1 MKYANYIILFIL
13 LSVAF
18 IFKDTLS
25 LSTNLLSLFASK
37 ESVSRLHIATELG
50 YTKELLIAVKGFD
63 DSSKKIVEELVKKL
77 SKLDEIKQ
85 IQYKTTPSKEIQKY
99 YKQNYAIL
107 GEFDNTLQ
115 DTSTI
120 NKKLKTIYDEQMNS
134 FFYTPIDK
142 NDPLKLFKLDST
154 NKINFSTRAS
164 YLTLGDYGYLI
175 NVKTDISPSQID
187 KAKVLYKDIKTITD
201 IYPEVIAFAGFFYT
215 VENSTK
221 IKEDIAL
228 IATLSGVILLF
239 MYFILLKNIRVLFHI
254 LIALASSTI
263 FAILGTLL
271 IFDDFHAISLGF
283 GITITAVSIDY
294 LFHYYFHNFYS
305 DKRSIDKN
313 VLFGFLTTLSAFA
326 IFSFIPV
333 TLISQIS
340 FFTLLSLS
348 FAYIIFTFV
357 FKYLDLKEFVS
368 GSLRVKSYSM
378 IPSYIFLVVSLLL
391 LSYSFLNIKLDNNI
405 RNLDYQNKKLYSIEK
420 IFKENFKTKLQPVL
434 VQATCQDKLLKTLHI
449 LHQKQKSSFSLATFI
464 IDKQECIKKKEIL
477 ANYDFDRIKK
487 ILNEEALKIGYRDSY
502 FSDAYKFISHM
513 PSCEIE
519 NTEIFKP
526 YGLNIYKSKNSY
538 YTIAMVEDTNE
549 AIKQEGIS
557 SINVKDMFSKVA
569 NKMYK
574 DIAIYSMFVMSIII
588 LLLILSVRKRF
599 FYAINYILFPLS
611 FTLAILVTFFDINIM
626 HIFAFIILI
635 AIGIDYGIYMSNTKK
650 VTNTMLAIKY
660 SLLSTFG
667 AFGVLIFS
675 SITALNSIGLVIT
688 LGVFCIFF
696 LIKIMK

>member
-13 LSVAF
+13 LSVSF

-37 ESVSRLHIATELG
+37 ESVNKLHIATELG

-63 DSSKKIVEELVKKL
+63 NSSKKIVEELVEELNKV
-77 SKLDEIKQ
+77 DGIKQ

-107 GEFDNTLQ
+107 GEFNSIKLDSLA
-115 DTSTI
+115 I
-120 NKKLKTIYDEQMNS
+120 NEKLKFIYNEQMNS

-154 NKINFSTRAS
+154 NKINFSTRGS

-175 NVKTDISPSQID
+175 NIKTDVSPSQID

-215 VENSTK
+215 VENSSK
-221 IKEDIAL
+221 IKGDVSL
-228 IATLSGVILLF
+228 IAVLSGVILLF
-239 MYFILLKNIRVLFHI
+239 MYFVLLKNIRVLFHT
-254 LIALASSTI
+254 LIALTSSTI
-263 FAILGTLL
+263 FAILGTLAV
-271 IFDDFHAISLGF
+271 FDNFHAISLGF
-283 GITITAVSIDY
+283 GVSITAVSIDY

-305 DKRSIDKN
+305 SKKRVDKN
-313 VLFGFLTTLSAFA
+313 VLYGFLTTLSAFA

-348 FAYIIFTFV
+348 FAYIVFTFV
-357 FKYLDLKEFVS
+357 FKHLDLKEYS
-368 GSLRVKSYSM
+368 QGSLTVQSYSM
-378 IPSYIFLVVSLLL
+378 IPSYIFLIAALLL

-405 RNLDYQNKKLYSIEK
+405 RNLDYQNEKLYNIEK
-420 IFKENFKTKLQPVL
+420 IFKESSKTKLQPVL
-434 VQATCQDKLLKTLHI
+434 IQATCQDKLLKTLHI
-449 LHQKQKSSFSLATFI
+449 LQKRQKKSFSLASFVL
-464 IDKQECIKKKEIL
+464 DKDECLKRKKLLE
-477 ANYDFDRIKK
+477 NYDFDRLNKM
-487 ILNEEALKIGYRDSY
+487 LNEEALKVGFRDFY
-502 FSDAYKFISHM
+502 FSEAYKFTSHM
-513 PSCEIE
+513 PSCEIK
-519 NTEIFKP
+519 NLDIFNS
-526 YGLNIYKSKNSY
+526 YGLSTYKSEDNY
-538 YTIAMVEDTNE
+538 YTIAMVYDVNE
-549 AIKQEGIS
+549 ALKQEGVC

-569 NKMYK
+569 DKMYQ
-574 DIAIYSMFVMSIII
+574 DIAIYSIFVMSIII
-588 LLLILSVRKRF
+588 LLLIFSVRKRF

-611 FTLAILVTFFDINIM
+611 FTLTFLVTFFNINIM

-650 VTNTMLAIKY
+650 VTRTMLAIKY

-667 AFGVLIFS
+667 AFGVLVFS
-675 SITALNSIGLVIT
+675 SITALSSIGLVIS
-688 LGVFCIFF
+688 LGVLCIFF
-696 LIKIMK
+696 LIKVMK

>member
-239 MYFILLKNIRVLFHI
+239 MYFILLKNIRVLFHT